1 MTGFDLELLR
11 AVEAAVK
18 APKSTPTAHTKED
31 GAGQP
36 APAILIAQRLD
47 ERHKWMNGGHIAPSL
62 RRLQRAGYV
71 EAISLGS
78 QLVYKLTKK
87 GEAMVAGATS

>member
-11 AVEAAVK
+11 AVEGAVK

-36 APAILIAQRLD
+36 APAILIAQRLG
-47 ERHKWMNGGHIAPSL
+47 RNKWMNGAHIAPSL
-62 RRLQRAGYV
+62 RRLQRTGYV
-71 EAISLGS
+71 EAISVGS
-78 QLVYKLTKK
+78 QLVYRLTKK